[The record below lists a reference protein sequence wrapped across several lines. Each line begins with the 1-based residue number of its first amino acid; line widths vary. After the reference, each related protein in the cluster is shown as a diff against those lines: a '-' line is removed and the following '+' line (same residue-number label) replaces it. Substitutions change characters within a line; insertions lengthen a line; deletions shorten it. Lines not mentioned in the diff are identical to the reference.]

1 MNGGVSVHVVDIAS
15 GRAAQGLRLSIALPG
30 GAPIAQGV
38 IDARG
43 QWAGLADMNALF
55 GVGVYEVRLQVAQFY
70 RQLGTELPEIPFI
83 DELVYRFGIG
93 DAQAHYHLPFKITA
107 WGVSCF
113 RGGA

>member
-1 MNGGVSVHVVDIAS
+1 MNGGVSVHVVDIVS
-15 GRAAQGLRLSIALPG
+15 GRAAHGLRVSI
-30 GAPIAQGV
+30 GAVGEAAFAEGI

-43 QWAGLADMNALF
+43 QWPALAALNERF
-55 GVGVYEVRLQVAQFY
+55 GVGVYELRLQVAQFY
-70 RQLGTELPEIPFI
+70 RQLGTELPAIPFL

-93 DAQAHYHLPFKITA
+93 EAQAHYHLPFKITA

>member
-1 MNGGVSVHVVDIAS
+1 MSGGVSVHVVDIAS
-15 GRAAQGLRLSIALPG
+15 GRAAQGLYVSIGVAGGASIAEG
-30 GAPIAQGV
+30 TV
-38 IDARG
+38 DARG
-43 QWAGLADMNALF
+43 QWPELAALRERF
-55 GVGVYEVRLQVAQFY
+55 AVGVYEVRLQVAQFY
-70 RQLGTELPEIPFI
+70 RQLGSELPDVPFL

>member
-1 MNGGVSVHVVDIAS
+1 MSGGVSVHVVDIAS
-15 GRAAQGLRLSIALPG
+15 GRAAEGLCLSIGAPG
-30 GAPIAQGV
+30 AAPIAEGC

-43 QWAGLADMNALF
+43 QWPELAALSGRF
-55 GVGVYEVRLQVAQFY
+55 PVGVYEVRLQVAQFY
-70 RQLGTELPEIPFI
+70 RQVGVGLPEIPFL